1 MYPMSE
7 HIPDTQTS
15 RGQAH
20 GDRGRGGT
28 RQDRIPGVPRAW
40 RWLFQDAGLSL
51 DTGLPSSHWVTF
63 FVCSVLSPPH
73 FPTGEKVIPLP
84 SFQHHLWLEGWS
96 ETVSQPVTQRCWRGL
111 PAHTRPTG
119 GPESPGERAT
129 LPGEVH
135 CVTPNRWLLLIVK
148 ALRQRTKLC
157 ESTPCV
163 RCFFGISTC
172 GEFLCKIRYSEAP
185 TVSFK
190 IAVLQNRGK
199 PLILS
204 SSIEF
209 FVSVICRCWYHN
221 ILYNKKCAKRH

>member
-1 MYPMSE
+1 M
-7 HIPDTQTS
+7 
-15 RGQAH
+15 
-20 GDRGRGGT
+20 
-28 RQDRIPGVPRAW
+28 
-40 RWLFQDAGLSL
+40 
-51 DTGLPSSHWVTF
+51 
-63 FVCSVLSPPH
+63 
-73 FPTGEKVIPLP
+73 
-84 SFQHHLWLEGWS
+84 
-96 ETVSQPVTQRCWRGL
+96 
-111 PAHTRPTG
+111 
-119 GPESPGERAT
+119 
-129 LPGEVH
+129 
-135 CVTPNRWLLLIVK
+135 TPNRWLLLIVK

-209 FVSVICRCWYHN
+209 FVSVICRC
-221 ILYNKKCAKRH
+221 